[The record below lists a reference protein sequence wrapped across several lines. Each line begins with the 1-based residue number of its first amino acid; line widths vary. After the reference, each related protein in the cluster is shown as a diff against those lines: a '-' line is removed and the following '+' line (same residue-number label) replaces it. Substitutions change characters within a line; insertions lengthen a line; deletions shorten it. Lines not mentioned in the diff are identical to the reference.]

1 MPTPTDKPIN
11 KLTLKEC
18 QSAIRKLKRQIGEME
33 EEMGYIESGIYR
45 NEDIIYDLKERIKKL
60 TPKK

>member
-1 MPTPTDKPIN
+1 MKVEEKPIK

-18 QSAIRKLKRQIGEME
+18 KSLLRKLRKENYEME
-33 EEMGYIESGIYR
+33 EEMSYIESGIYY
-45 NEDIIYDLKERIKKL
+45 NENKIDEIKERIKKL